1 MRTWKASKLARDTH
15 FLERAEVGIGEN
27 MESKQ
32 ASKGYSLPR
41 VGQRLGLVR
50 TWKAS
55 KLARDTHSLE
65 RAEVGIGEN
74 IESKLASKG
83 HSLSREGRGGDW

>member
-1 MRTWKASKLARDTH
+1 M
-15 FLERAEVGIGEN
+15 
-27 MESKQ
+27 
-32 ASKGYSLPR
+32 
-41 VGQRLGLVR
+41 R

-74 IESKLASKG
+74 MESNKLARDTHFLERAEVGTCLNITTKQASKG
-83 HSLSREGRGGDW
+83 HSQSRDCII